1 MTDWNVTE
9 GTGWIDVP
17 DFGTINPRR
26 DNVAGGRH
34 YFTAET
40 ADGGYA
46 EARGPEITEGPETW
60 HYEPDQPF
68 HLRDATTGA
77 VVEVTLSVL
86 PGGKYAVKSRPGE
99 WPTEQTGGGWS

>member
-1 MTDWNVTE
+1 MSEWNVTE
-9 GTGWIDVP
+9 GTGWIDLP
-17 DFGTINPRR
+17 GFGIINPRR

-34 YFTAET
+34 YFTAKT
-40 ADGGYA
+40 TDGGYA
-46 EARGPEITEGPETW
+46 EARGPEVTEGPETW

-68 HLRDATTGA
+68 HLRDATSGA

-99 WPTEQTGGGWS
+99 WPTEATGGGWS